1 MSAFGGPRGASAKP
15 PEKGIFPLDHF
26 GECKQVADAYLKCL
40 KQHARDA
47 VACQELA
54 KKYLQC
60 RMERNLMARQDLK
73 ELGFK
78 EQGAATSSSSS
89 NSSGSNSSSSS
100 SIGRSSRK
108 GS

>member
-1 MSAFGGPRGASAKP
+1 MSAFGGPRGAGAKP

-47 VACQELA
+47 VACQQLA
-54 KKYLQC
+54 KQYLQC
-60 RMERNLMARQDLK
+60 RMDRNLMAQQDLK

-78 EQGAATSSSSS
+78 EQSAAGSSSSS
-89 NSSGSNSSSSS
+89 NSSSSSLSS
-100 SIGRSSRK
+100 SK
-108 GS
+108 HGS